1 MSEISEAASKQVG
14 NSGMHNGDAVND
26 ARHRYGDTIVRTAAL
41 ILLLCSAAIWESF
54 HLHSFQSSE
63 IWGHLRI
70 GAWILQTKSWPDTGI
85 FSQAANHSWRDF
97 SWGYDAL
104 VAIGYR
110 VLGLRVVPAFRMSFL
125 VASAAI
131 TFLLAGGRRN
141 FWAAVALSA
150 VAQYMLGGI
159 GTDSTSVSVALFGV
173 ELLLILIVQR
183 TKNQKFLFAL
193 PLLFFVWANLD
204 IGVVYGI
211 ALYVLFL
218 IALALGKSLSVTKA
232 RWIEKS
238 STEISVGAAALIGAA
253 CVIATVVN
261 PYGYHVYS
269 ALLANQTS
277 TANVYLLDYAAM
289 RFHHPQDYVLL
300 LLAMTAFLWL
310 GMRRIID
317 LFNVSLLM
325 GCMALAFHSQRDN
338 WLLVLAAVAVIGES
352 MLVGREPL
360 DQSSGYLRRQGITP
374 LVASVLM
381 VVLAVAIWVP
391 RKRDLLLEKVAK
403 HYPVHASE
411 YIRQHGLPGP
421 LFNSYA
427 WGSFLI
433 WYLPEYPV
441 AIDGRRGL
449 YPDEEEVNYFKVMK
463 ADKRYQDY
471 PPMNLARTLL
481 LDKTGVMAEALR
493 TLPGFQVTY
502 EDEISVVLLQ
512 DRPNHERGL

>member
-1 MSEISEAASKQVG
+1 
-14 NSGMHNGDAVND
+14 
-26 ARHRYGDTIVRTAAL
+26 
-41 ILLLCSAAIWESF
+41 
-54 HLHSFQSSE
+54 
-63 IWGHLRI
+63 
-70 GAWILQTKSWPDTGI
+70 
-85 FSQAANHSWRDF
+85 
-97 SWGYDAL
+97 
-104 VAIGYR
+104 
-110 VLGLRVVPAFRMSFL
+110 
-125 VASAAI
+125 
-131 TFLLAGGRRN
+131 
-141 FWAAVALSA
+141 
-150 VAQYMLGGI
+150 MLGGI

-183 TKNQKFLFAL
+183 TENQKFLFVF
-193 PLLFFVWANLD
+193 PLLFVVWANLD

-218 IALALGKSLSVTKA
+218 IALAIGKWVSAAKA

-238 STEISVGAAALIGAA
+238 STKISVVTAALIGAA
-253 CVIATVVN
+253 CVIATLVS

-289 RFHHPQDYVLL
+289 RFHHPQDYFLL

-317 LFNVSLLM
+317 LFSTSLLM

-338 WLLVLAAVAVIGES
+338 WLLVLAAVAVIGEA

-360 DQSSGYLRRQGITP
+360 DQPSGYLRRQGITA
-374 LVASVLM
+374 LIASVLM

-391 RKRDLLLEKVAK
+391 RKRDLLLEEVAK
-403 HYPVHASE
+403 YYPVRASE
-411 YIRQHGLPGP
+411 YIRQHGLPAP
-421 LFNSYA
+421 LFNSFA
-427 WGSFLI
+427 WGSFLA

-471 PPMNLARTLL
+471 PPMSLARTLL
-481 LDKTGVMAEALR
+481 LDRTEVMAEALR
-493 TLPGFQVTY
+493 TLPGFQVAY
-502 EDEISVVLLQ
+502 EDEIAVVLLQ
-512 DRPNHERGL
+512 DQQNHERGR